1 MKEHDLLDAVGQVS
15 DETVQKYALPDAKT
29 LGTADAPEDTAES
42 PITQTKKKPFRIHMG
57 AAAAA
62 VALCLGLNVAIFYG
76 IHKMR
81 QDSAGVSPGSQVT
94 PGSQVSQVYEEPD
107 KPYMYVF
114 EADSDELGIRLRNPT
129 EEDFEFNPEF
139 AVMDGDQ
146 IIPVSFRTYQVEPL
160 LAAKQTDLYF
170 FTYEPLENGTYWFVN
185 RNEDG
190 SVSDSFDP
198 VEFQIPSRIEPK
210 EVVAVEIS
218 EIPDLIGISYEDAVQ
233 MYGSAL
239 QIECESEEYSRYEAG
254 RIFDQDPAPGT
265 PLSEGNTLR
274 VRVSIGPKK
283 VLMPD
288 VTNWDYETA
297 KSTIVGLGLYVDNRS
312 VYDSEVEK
320 GKVISTD
327 PVGPIEVEPGS
338 YIRVTVSLGKNGG
351 GIPVPNFSNMQW
363 DNAQSIAEALK
374 LIVSKK
380 EIPDAAPAGTVLNQN
395 VQPNEVVSEGTEIEL
410 TVSSGKKK
418 DQQVRIFFSIPENAK
433 GLFHIV
439 LYEGDI
445 AKAVGQQFNVDY
457 AAGVT
462 SLVLEGN
469 ETIDVVA
476 YLINDDN
483 GKEAEIGRY
492 KIDFENRSYE
502 TISSDPAAA
511 FEKVEGLNDA
521 G

>member
-15 DETVQKYALPDAKT
+15 DETVEKYALPDAKS
-29 LGTADAPEDTAES
+29 LGTADASEDTAES

-81 QDSAGVSPGSQVT
+81 QDSAGVSPGSQVA

-114 EADSDELGIRLRNPT
+114 EADSDELGIKLRNPT

-160 LAAKQTDLYF
+160 LVAKQTDLYF
-170 FTYEPLENGTYWFVN
+170 FTYEPLENGTYRFVN
-185 RNEDG
+185 LNEDG

-218 EIPDLIGISYEDAVQ
+218 EIPDLIGMDYEEALLQ
-233 MYGSAL
+233 YGDVL
-239 QIECESEEYSRYEAG
+239 QIECESEEYSDNYETG
-254 RIFDQDPAPGT
+254 KIFDQDMMPDE
-265 PLSEGNTLR
+265 PLKKGDTVH
-274 VRVSIGPKK
+274 VRVSLGSKK

-297 KSTIVGLGLYVDNRS
+297 KSTIAGLGLYVDKRS
-312 VYDSEVEK
+312 AYDSEVEK

-338 YIRVTVSLGKNGG
+338 YIRVTVSLGVNGG
-351 GIPVPNFSNMQW
+351 GMPVPNFSNMQW
-363 DNAQSIAEALK
+363 DNAKTIAEALK
-374 LIVSKK
+374 FIVSKK
-380 EIPDAAPAGTVLNQN
+380 EVPDAAPAGTVLNQN

-410 TVSSGKKK
+410 TVSSGEAVSNA
-418 DQQVRIFFSIPENAK
+418 VRITFNIPADITGK
-433 GLFHIV
+433 YHIGLYADGAAAAI
-439 LYEGDI
+439 G
-445 AKAVGQQFNVDY
+445 GQFDPEA

-462 SLVLEGN
+462 MVVVEG
-469 ETIDVVA
+469 EGTA
-476 YLINDDN
+476 EYQAKLINDEN
-483 GKEAEIGRY
+483 GKEAVLGTYRV
-492 KIDFENRSYE
+492 DFSNQSVEQLSGD
-502 TISSDPAAA
+502 IAQA
-511 FEKVEGLNDA
+511 FAEVQD
-521 G
+521 

>member
-1 MKEHDLLDAVGQVS
+1 
-15 DETVQKYALPDAKT
+15 
-29 LGTADAPEDTAES
+29 
-42 PITQTKKKPFRIHMG
+42 
-57 AAAAA
+57 
-62 VALCLGLNVAIFYG
+62 
-76 IHKMR
+76 
-81 QDSAGVSPGSQVT
+81 
-94 PGSQVSQVYEEPD
+94 
-107 KPYMYVF
+107 
-114 EADSDELGIRLRNPT
+114 
-129 EEDFEFNPEF
+129 
-139 AVMDGDQ
+139 
-146 IIPVSFRTYQVEPL
+146 
-160 LAAKQTDLYF
+160 
-170 FTYEPLENGTYWFVN
+170 
-185 RNEDG
+185 
-190 SVSDSFDP
+190 
-198 VEFQIPSRIEPK
+198 
-210 EVVAVEIS
+210 
-218 EIPDLIGISYEDAVQ
+218 
-233 MYGSAL
+233 
-239 QIECESEEYSRYEAG
+239 
-254 RIFDQDPAPGT
+254 
-265 PLSEGNTLR
+265 
-274 VRVSIGPKK
+274 
-283 VLMPD
+283 MPD

-297 KSTIVGLGLYVDNRS
+297 KSTIDGLGLYVDKRS
-312 VYDSEVEK
+312 VYDSEVER

-363 DNAQSIAEALK
+363 DNAKSIAEALK

-380 EIPDAAPAGTVLNQN
+380 EVPDAAPAGTVLNQN

-511 FEKVEGLNDA
+511 FEKVEGLKDA

>member
-1 MKEHDLLDAVGQVS
+1 MIVIEKPIITTNDL
-15 DETVQKYALPDAKT
+15 
-29 LGTADAPEDTAES
+29 
-42 PITQTKKKPFRIHMG
+42 
-57 AAAAA
+57 
-62 VALCLGLNVAIFYG
+62 
-76 IHKMR
+76 
-81 QDSAGVSPGSQVT
+81 
-94 PGSQVSQVYEEPD
+94 
-107 KPYMYVF
+107 
-114 EADSDELGIRLRNPT
+114 
-129 EEDFEFNPEF
+129 
-139 AVMDGDQ
+139 
-146 IIPVSFRTYQVEPL
+146 
-160 LAAKQTDLYF
+160 
-170 FTYEPLENGTYWFVN
+170 
-185 RNEDG
+185 NEDG

-233 MYGSAL
+233 MYGDVL
-239 QIECESEEYSRYEAG
+239 QIECESEEYSGYEAG

-274 VRVSIGPKK
+274 VRVSIGPPK

-297 KSTIVGLGLYVDNRS
+297 ESTIVGLGLYVDKRS
-312 VYDSEVEK
+312 AYDSEVEK

-327 PVGPIEVEPGS
+327 PVGPIEVETGS

-351 GIPVPNFSNMQW
+351 GIPVPNFINMDW
-363 DNAQSIAEALK
+363 ETALS
-374 LIVSKK
+374 VSKELHLNLSRRK
-380 EIPDAAPAGTVLNQN
+380 VDDEAENGTVLNQS
-395 VQPNEVVSEGTEIEL
+395 VQPNEVVSEYTEIEL
-410 TVSSGKKK
+410 TVSTGKKNT
-418 DQQVRIFFSIPENAK
+418 QVRISFSIPKNAK

-462 SLVLEGN
+462 YLVLEGN
-469 ETIDVVA
+469 ETIDAVA

>member
-15 DETVQKYALPDAKT
+15 DETVQKYALPDAKM

-114 EADSDELGIRLRNPT
+114 EATSTELYVTLKNPT
-129 EEDFEFNPEF
+129 EEDFKFNPEF
-139 AVMDGDQ
+139 AVMDGDR
-146 IIPVSFRTYQVEPL
+146 IIPAASITYQIEPL
-160 LAAKQTDLYF
+160 LVSKQKDGYS
-170 FTYEPLENGTYWFVN
+170 FTYDPLADGTYWFVN
-185 RNEDG
+185 LNEDG

-233 MYGSAL
+233 MYGDVL
-239 QIECESEEYSRYEAG
+239 QIECESEEYSGYEAG

-274 VRVSIGPKK
+274 VRVSIGSPK

-297 KSTIVGLGLYVDNRS
+297 ESMIVGLGLYVDKRS

-320 GKVISTD
+320 DKVISTD

-351 GIPVPNFSNMQW
+351 GIAVPNFSNMQW
-363 DNAQSIAEALK
+363 DNAKSIAEALK
-374 LIVSKK
+374 FIVSKK
-380 EIPDAAPAGTVLNQN
+380 EVPDAAPAGTVLNQN

-410 TVSSGKKK
+410 TVSSGEAVSNT
-418 DQQVRIFFSIPENAK
+418 VRITFNIPADITGK
-433 GLFHIV
+433 YHIGLYADGAAAAI
-439 LYEGDI
+439 G
-445 AKAVGQQFNVDY
+445 GQFDPEA
-457 AAGVT
+457 AAGVI
-462 SLVLEGN
+462 SISMEG
-469 ETIDVVA
+469 EGTA
-476 YLINDDN
+476 EYQAKLINDEN
-483 GKEAEIGRY
+483 GKEAVLGTYRV
-492 KIDFENRSYE
+492 DFSNQSVEQLSGDN
-502 TISSDPAAA
+502 AKA
-511 FEKVEGLNDA
+511 FAEVQD
-521 G
+521 

>member
-15 DETVQKYALPDAKT
+15 DETVEKYALPDAKS
-29 LGTADAPEDTAES
+29 LGTADAPEDFAGS
-42 PITQTKKKPFRIHMG
+42 ITQTKKKPFRIHMG

-114 EADSDELGIRLRNPT
+114 EADSDELGIKLRNPT

-160 LAAKQTDLYF
+160 LVAKQTDLYF
-170 FTYEPLENGTYWFVN
+170 FTYEPLENGTYRFVN
-185 RNEDG
+185 LNEDG

-218 EIPDLIGISYEDAVQ
+218 EFPDLIGISYEDAVQ

-239 QIECESEEYSRYEAG
+239 RIECESEEYSGYEAG

-274 VRVSIGPKK
+274 VRVSIGSPK

-297 KSTIVGLGLYVDNRS
+297 ESTIAGLGLYVDKRS
-312 VYDSEVEK
+312 AYDSEVEK

-351 GIPVPNFSNMQW
+351 GMAVPNFSNMQW
-363 DNAQSIAEALK
+363 DNAKSIAEALK
-374 LIVSKK
+374 FIVSKK
-380 EIPDAAPAGTVLNQN
+380 EVPDAAPAGTVLNQN

-410 TVSSGKKK
+410 TVSSGEALSNA
-418 DQQVRIFFSIPENAK
+418 VRITFNIPADITGK
-433 GLFHIV
+433 YHIGLYADGAAAAIG
-439 LYEGDI
+439 E
-445 AKAVGQQFNVDY
+445 QFDPEA

-462 SLVLEGN
+462 SISMEG
-469 ETIDVVA
+469 EGTA
-476 YLINDDN
+476 EYQAKLINDEN
-483 GKEAEIGRY
+483 GKEAVLGTYRV
-492 KIDFENRSYE
+492 DFSNQSVEQLSGD
-502 TISSDPAAA
+502 IAQA
-511 FEKVEGLNDA
+511 FAEVQD
-521 G
+521 

>member
-29 LGTADAPEDTAES
+29 LGTADTSEDTAES

-81 QDSAGVSPGSQVT
+81 QDSAGVSPGSQVA
-94 PGSQVSQVYEEPD
+94 QVYEEPD

-114 EADSDELGIRLRNPT
+114 EATSTELYVTLKNPT

-139 AVMDGDQ
+139 AVMDGDR
-146 IIPVSFRTYQVEPL
+146 IIPAASITYQIEPL
-160 LAAKQTDLYF
+160 LVSKQKDLYF
-170 FTYEPLENGTYWFVN
+170 FTYDPLADGTYRFVN
-185 RNEDG
+185 LNEDG

-239 QIECESEEYSRYEAG
+239 QIECESEESSGYEAG

-274 VRVSIGPKK
+274 VRVSIGPPK

-297 KSTIVGLGLYVDNRS
+297 KSTIVGLGLYVDKRS

-351 GIPVPNFSNMQW
+351 GMAVPNFSNMQW
-363 DNAQSIAEALK
+363 DNAKSIAEALK
-374 LIVSKK
+374 FIVSKK
-380 EIPDAAPAGTVLNQN
+380 EVPDAAPAGTVLNQN

-410 TVSSGKKK
+410 TVSSGEAVSNAV
-418 DQQVRIFFSIPENAK
+418 QITFNIPADITGK
-433 GLFHIV
+433 YHIGLYADGAAAAI
-439 LYEGDI
+439 G
-445 AKAVGQQFNVDY
+445 GQFDPEA

-462 SLVLEGN
+462 MVVVEG
-469 ETIDVVA
+469 EGTA
-476 YLINDDN
+476 EYQAKLINDEN
-483 GKEAEIGRY
+483 GKEAVLGTYRV
-492 KIDFENRSYE
+492 DFSNQSVEQLSGD
-502 TISSDPAAA
+502 IAQA
-511 FEKVEGLNDA
+511 FAEVQD
-521 G
+521 